1 MRKPIM
7 ILVLLALLGAGG
19 LLLATGDRK
28 PVVRPGNATRMHA
41 ADGPVRGILYAQPFA
56 LEQPAVHWWRK
67 ERASYSAGWLVV
79 LEVDP
84 ALVQPTARAEPVL
97 YVGHETAERFNH
109 GWKSGRVVAIV
120 PSPAGADGFPAL
132 DLSTAKVWFG
142 APALPEQVDAGALE
156 QAFAAAED
164 ALPFSA
170 AEISEARA
178 YGGTPIRF
186 ATRGELDEQAA
197 RLVLEHAPEERD
209 LAEGILRPREH

>member
-109 GWKSGRVVAIV
+109 GWKRGRRA
-120 PSPAGADGFPAL
+120 
-132 DLSTAKVWFG
+132 
-142 APALPEQVDAGALE
+142 APPRSDSAR
-156 QAFAAAED
+156 AAAGRARPRD
-164 ALPFSA
+164 GSRSSA
-170 AEISEARA
+170 GVAAAARRTGSRAAPRPPARA
-178 YGGTPIRF
+178 ARV
-186 ATRGELDEQAA
+186 AA
-197 RLVLEHAPEERD
+197 RP
-209 LAEGILRPREH
+209 RPACGR